1 LGTHSWLE
9 FNFSILFR
17 FGPSKFIVEKKRR
30 RGQSVIAFE
39 NLKSFK
45 CICYEFL
52 DGLKAFHVCV
62 SDFVSC
68 GKLGI
73 AQALEHFLRLKTLL
87 PSLCRKHL
95 VGEILQV
102 MEARAKWM
110 QELQCQTPTSISKM
124 SEHEWFGR
132 STSRLKESSNTIHED
147 YEDYSPVSSRT
158 AHYEDTLHRTY
169 SFESTMP
176 STTYETEK
184 HPVESNEMPFIDKS
198 VIEEKPFIKT
208 EDKNVT
214 VGTSSEILVNSYEDA
229 DDDDDDDDDWPEED
243 IELDGCRGTAIAL
256 INEEDISFSDLEDDD
271 FQAPTKL
278 KFISKE

>member
-1 LGTHSWLE
+1 
-9 FNFSILFR
+9 
-17 FGPSKFIVEKKRR
+17 
-30 RGQSVIAFE
+30 
-39 NLKSFK
+39 
-45 CICYEFL
+45 
-52 DGLKAFHVCV
+52 
-62 SDFVSC
+62 
-68 GKLGI
+68 
-73 AQALEHFLRLKTLL
+73 
-87 PSLCRKHL
+87 
-95 VGEILQV
+95 
-102 MEARAKWM
+102 
-110 QELQCQTPTSISKM
+110 
-124 SEHEWFGR
+124 
-132 STSRLKESSNTIHED
+132 
-147 YEDYSPVSSRT
+147 
-158 AHYEDTLHRTY
+158 
-169 SFESTMP
+169 MP

-229 DDDDDDDDDWPEED
+229 DDDDDDDWPEED

>member
-1 LGTHSWLE
+1 MWKVGNNS
-9 FNFSILFR
+9 SIR
-17 FGPSKFIVEKKRR
+17 TI
-30 RGQSVIAFE
+30 FE
-39 NLKSFK
+39 TKN
-45 CICYEFL
+45 
-52 DGLKAFHVCV
+52 
-62 SDFVSC
+62 
-68 GKLGI
+68 
-73 AQALEHFLRLKTLL
+73 LL

-110 QELQCQTPTSISKM
+110 QELQCQTPTSISKL

-132 STSRLKESSNTIHED
+132 STSRLKDSSNTIHED
-147 YEDYSPVSSRT
+147 YEDYSPVSSST
-158 AHYEDTLHRTY
+158 AHYEDTHHRTY
-169 SFESTMP
+169 PFESTMP

-208 EDKNVT
+208 EDKNLT
-214 VGTSSEILVNSYEDA
+214 VGTSSEILVNSYEEY
-229 DDDDDDDDDWPEED
+229 DDNDDDDWPEED
-243 IELDGCRGTAIAL
+243 IALDGCRGTAIAL

-278 KFISKE
+278 KFVSKE